1 MVVCETQEVQ
11 VELLL
16 RGVGML
22 LHQLQEETQHVS
34 FDAMLKA
41 LLLQGGSKN
50 VMNSALNVENIGL
63 LLPLT

>member
-11 VELLL
+11 VELPL

-22 LHQLQEETQHVS
+22 LHHFQEETQHVR

-50 VMNSALNVENIGL
+50 VMNNGLNERCRVIAVCVS
-63 LLPLT
+63 